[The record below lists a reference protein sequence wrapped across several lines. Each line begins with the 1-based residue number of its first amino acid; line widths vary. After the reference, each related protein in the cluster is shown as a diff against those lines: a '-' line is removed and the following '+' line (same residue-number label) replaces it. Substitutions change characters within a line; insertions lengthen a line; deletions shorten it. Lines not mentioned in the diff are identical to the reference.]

1 MTLED
6 LTLGDNNGI
15 KVVTEMQALLQIQ
28 SAHIN
33 VIKSMLAG
41 TDSDEWLLKANNN
54 LLKKFKNG

>member
-15 KVVTEMQALLQIQ
+15 KIVTEMPALIQVQ
-28 SAHIN
+28 SANIS
-33 VIKSMLAG
+33 VLKGMLSG

>member
-15 KVVTEMQALLQIQ
+15 KIVTEMSALIQVQ
-28 SAHIN
+28 SANIS
-33 VIKSMLAG
+33 VLKGMLAG

>member
-1 MTLED
+1 MIIND
-6 LTLGDNNGI
+6 LTFGDNNGI

-41 TDSDEWLLKANNN
+41 TDSDEWLLEANNN
-54 LLKKFKNG
+54 VLKNITNG